1 MALATLSIDL
11 EARLAG
17 LQQGMDKAA
26 RLAEKD
32 SQRMERAFSRVASV
46 AAGIG
51 AALAAAVSV
60 RQVTDWVKGSIDA
73 ADAAAKQ
80 ARQVGLLTE
89 EITALNYAADLSG
102 VSQDELTAAL
112 IKLSKVASDAA
123 DGIKAPAEMFDR
135 LGVSVKRSDG
145 TLKNTSEILDEV
157 ADRFAALPDGIAKTN
172 AAAELFGSRS
182 GAKLISLLN
191 GGSIALADMKR
202 EAEQLGL
209 VIGGD
214 FASNSEK
221 LNDNLSRL
229 QKNIDGVANVLAA
242 RLVPAFNAVI
252 ERVLAATK
260 TFSGFGEFISV
271 SLGAK
276 AFSNEADGVAFY
288 TQRVAE
294 LGQEI
299 ARLKASGGLL
309 DSLQI
314 SGAEKDL
321 DKARKLLEFYQRVA
335 SAQGTLGAG
344 GGRGSVVPPA
354 AVRLAGTLPAIPGKA
369 DKFKP
374 TDFSDLGSGF
384 GADVGFSQE
393 LAPGLQAALRA
404 IESADV
410 SKIAA
415 LREQLAELL
424 GLQSA
429 GVGGAATAEAIDATR
444 KALEELDPAA
454 QKAAEQAQR
463 LQDILSQTPGG
474 ALQSA
479 LQDIELINAAFA
491 GGKISVDQWAQAVTV
506 ATQGLRGAGEASK
519 KLDSFANDLGLTFSS
534 AFEDAIVGGKS
545 LRDVL
550 GGLEQDLLR
559 IITRKLVTEPLG
571 NSISGFVGSGGGG
584 LDIGSIFGKLFGG
597 GSALQNIPAMAGDF
611 GGGGDGGG
619 FASLIGK
626 FFSGFFADGGFLPPG
641 RWGIAGERGP
651 EPIFG
656 GRTGLS
662 VQPSRGMAGAMTVQQ
677 TFMLNGPADRRTQQQ
692 LAAAAARGLE
702 AAARRMN

>member
-191 GGSIALADMKR
+191 GGSVALADMKR

-229 QKNIDGVANVLAA
+229 QKNLDGVANSLAQRVAPALNEVAEEVLAA
-242 RLVPAFNAVI
+242 Q
-252 ERVLAATK
+252 K
-260 TFSGFGEFISV
+260 TFSGFGEFFR
-271 SLGAK
+271 LYFGTQG
-276 AFSNEADGVAFY
+276 FDEASEGVEVF
-288 TQRVAE
+288 TGKVAE
-294 LGQEI
+294 LQAKI
-299 ARLKASGGLL
+299 NRFNDSGRPGLANAL
-309 DSLQI
+309 RDQLQD
-314 SGAEKDL
+314 AQ
-321 DKARKLLEFYQRVA
+321 KLLEFYQRVA

-354 AVRLAGTLPAIPGKA
+354 AVRLDSTLPPLPVKVPKA

-415 LREQLAELL
+415 LREQLADLI
-424 GLQSA
+424 GLREA
-429 GVGGAATAEAIDATR
+429 GVGGSATEQAIQDTIDALQ
-444 KALEELDPAA
+444 AMDPAA

-463 LQDILSQTPGG
+463 LQDILSQTPGA

-491 GGKISVDQWAQAVTV
+491 QGQVDVDQWAQAVTV
-506 ATQGLRGAGEASK
+506 ATQNLRGAGEVAK
-519 KLDSFANDLGLTFSS
+519 KVDSLANDLGLTFSS
-534 AFEDAIVGGKS
+534 AFENAVVGGKE
-545 LRDVL
+545 LREVL
-550 GGLEQDLLR
+550 SGLGQDIIRILLR
-559 IITRKLVTEPLG
+559 RNVTDPLA
-571 NSISGFVGSGGGG
+571 NAIGSA
-584 LDIGSIFGKLFGG
+584 DFGSIFSSIFSSLPSFDVGTDYVPRDMVAKVHQGERI
-597 GSALQNIPAMAGDF
+597 IPAAQNSGRAMAVVNNIKVETLPGETAQVSQRQNGNVNDVLVRIVRQTLRDDLATKGPISRDMAGTF
-611 GGGGDGGG
+611 GLNR
-619 FASLIGK
+619 A
-626 FFSGFFADGGFLPPG
+626 
-641 RWGIAGERGP
+641 
-651 EPIFG
+651 
-656 GRTGLS
+656 TGA
-662 VQPSRGMAGAMTVQQ
+662 P
-677 TFMLNGPADRRTQQQ
+677 RRS
-692 LAAAAARGLE
+692 
-702 AAARRMN
+702 

>member
-1 MALATLSIDL
+1 
-11 EARLAG
+11 
-17 LQQGMDKAA
+17 
-26 RLAEKD
+26 
-32 SQRMERAFSRVASV
+32 
-46 AAGIG
+46 
-51 AALAAAVSV
+51 
-60 RQVTDWVKGSIDA
+60 
-73 ADAAAKQ
+73 
-80 ARQVGLLTE
+80 
-89 EITALNYAADLSG
+89 
-102 VSQDELTAAL
+102 
-112 IKLSKVASDAA
+112 
-123 DGIKAPAEMFDR
+123 
-135 LGVSVKRSDG
+135 
-145 TLKNTSEILDEV
+145 
-157 ADRFAALPDGIAKTN
+157 
-172 AAAELFGSRS
+172 
-182 GAKLISLLN
+182 
-191 GGSIALADMKR
+191 MKR

-374 TDFSDLGSGF
+374 NDFSDLGSGF

-424 GLQSA
+424 GLQAA

-463 LQDILSQTPGG
+463 LQDILSQTPGA

-491 GGKISVDQWAQAVTV
+491 QGQVDVDQWAQAVTV
-506 ATQGLRGAGEASK
+506 ATQNLRGAGEAIEEANT
-519 KLDSFANDLGLTFSS
+519 FAKDLGMTFSS
-534 AFEDAIVGGKS
+534 AFEDAVVGGKK
-545 LRDVL
+545 LREVL
-550 GGLEQDLLR
+550 SGLGQDIIRILLR
-559 IITRKLVTEPLG
+559 RNVTGPLA
-571 NSISGFVGSGGGG
+571 NAIGSA
-584 LDIGSIFGKLFGG
+584 DFGSIFSSIFSNLPSFDVGTDYVPRDMVAKVHKGERIIPAAQNG
-597 GSALQNIPAMAGDF
+597 GSAMRVVNNIKVETLPGETAQVSQRQNGNINDVLVRIVRQTMRDDVANKGPISRDLAGTF
-611 GGGGDGGG
+611 GLNR
-619 FASLIGK
+619 AS
-626 FFSGFFADGGFLPPG
+626 
-641 RWGIAGERGP
+641 
-651 EPIFG
+651 
-656 GRTGLS
+656 
-662 VQPSRGMAGAMTVQQ
+662 GA
-677 TFMLNGPADRRTQQQ
+677 PRRS
-692 LAAAAARGLE
+692 
-702 AAARRMN
+702 

>member
-1 MALATLSIDL
+1 MGLATLSIDL

-80 ARQVGLLTE
+80 AKQVGLLTE

-135 LGVSVKRSDG
+135 LGISVKRSDG

-191 GGSIALADMKR
+191 GGSVALADMKR

-276 AFSNEADGVAFY
+276 AFSNEAEGVAFY
-288 TQRVAE
+288 TRRVAE

-344 GGRGSVVPPA
+344 GGRGNIVPPA
-354 AVRLAGTLPAIPGKA
+354 AVRLASVLPPPPGKA
-369 DKFKP
+369 PKADKVKP
-374 TDFSDLGSGF
+374 TDSGPPAEAIQDF
-384 GADVGFSQE
+384 GPPAEAIQ
-393 LAPGLQAALRA
+393 GLQEALRA
-404 IESADV
+404 IENTDV
-410 SKIAA
+410 SKVAA
-415 LREQLAELL
+415 LRAQLERLIAFDA
-424 GLQSA
+424 A
-429 GVGGAATAEAIDATR
+429 GVGGQATAEAIDATR

-519 KLDSFANDLGLTFSS
+519 KLDSIANDLGLTFSS
-534 AFEDAIVGGKS
+534 AFEDAIVGGKN

-571 NSISGFVGSGGGG
+571 NAISGFIGGGG
-584 LDIGSIFGKLFGG
+584 GGFDIGKIIGSLLGG
-597 GSALQNIPAMAGDF
+597 LPSFDVGTPYVPRDMVAMVH
-611 GGGGDGGG
+611 
-619 FASLIGK
+619 K
-626 FFSGFFADGGFLPPG
+626 
-641 RWGIAGERGP
+641 GERIVPAAQNRAG
-651 EPIFG
+651 
-656 GRTGLS
+656 
-662 VQPSRGMAGAMTVQQ
+662 GAMTVQQ
-677 TFMLNGPADRRTQQQ
+677 TFMLSGPADRRTQQQ
-692 LAAAAARGLE
+692 VAAAAVRGLE